1 MRVVRRPAGQLVLY
15 ALLIFFAAYYL
26 TPIYMLLITALKP
39 FERVGVLQMWDLP
52 TSLYLPGSLSLG
64 SFSAAWPKLS
74 TGLRNSIVLAVPASI
89 ISSLLGCAN
98 GFVLAKWRFR
108 GAGVVFPLI
117 LFGIFLPYQGIL
129 IPLVQVLTFFHLY
142 GSIAGL
148 IFVHCVFGMPI
159 TALIFRSY
167 YATVPRDLLDAG
179 RIDGAGF
186 FGLYWWIMLPI
197 AAPGFAVA
205 LIWQFTN
212 IWNDFLLGVVV
223 LSNPRLA
230 PITVAINNITGSYSV
245 EWNLQM
251 AAAIIAAAPTVI
263 VYLLLG
269 RLFMRGL
276 LAGAMK
282 G

>member
-1 MRVVRRPAGQLVLY
+1 MSAVRRPAGQLLLY

-39 FERVGVLQMWDLP
+39 FDKVGVLQMWDLP
-52 TSLYLPGSLSLG
+52 TSLYPDNWARALPLMAPNFWNSVIITVPAALISSMIGSL
-64 SFSAAWPKLS
+64 
-74 TGLRNSIVLAVPASI
+74 
-89 ISSLLGCAN
+89 N
-98 GFVLAKWRFR
+98 GYVFAKWKFR
-108 GAGVVFPLI
+108 YSNLIFMLI

-129 IPLVQVLTFFHLY
+129 IPLVQVLTFVHLY

-230 PITVAINNITGSYSV
+230 PITVAINNLAGSYSV

-251 AAAIIAAAPTVI
+251 AAAILAAAPTVI

>member
-1 MRVVRRPAGQLVLY
+1 MSVVLRPAGQLALY

-26 TPIYMLLITALKP
+26 TPIYMLLITAFKP
-39 FERVGVLQMWDLP
+39 FEKVGVLQMWDLP
-52 TSLYLPGSLSLG
+52 TSLYLDNWARAVPLMAPN
-64 SFSAAWPKLS
+64 FW
-74 TGLRNSIVLAVPASI
+74 NSVMIAVPAAV
-89 ISSLLGCAN
+89 ISSVIGSLN
-98 GFVLAKWRFR
+98 GYVFAKWK
-108 GAGVVFPLI
+108 FPYSNLIFMLI

-148 IFVHCVFGMPI
+148 IFVHCVFGIPI

-167 YATVPRDLLDAG
+167 YVTVPRDLLDAG

-197 AAPGFAVA
+197 AAPAFAVA

-251 AAAIIAAAPTVI
+251 AAAIVAAAPTVI

>member
-1 MRVVRRPAGQLVLY
+1 
-15 ALLIFFAAYYL
+15 
-26 TPIYMLLITALKP
+26 
-39 FERVGVLQMWDLP
+39 
-52 TSLYLPGSLSLG
+52 
-64 SFSAAWPKLS
+64 
-74 TGLRNSIVLAVPASI
+74 
-89 ISSLLGCAN
+89 
-98 GFVLAKWRFR
+98 
-108 GAGVVFPLI
+108 
-117 LFGIFLPYQGIL
+117 
-129 IPLVQVLTFFHLY
+129 VLTFVKLY
-142 GSIAGL
+142 GSIVGL

-167 YATVPRDLLDAG
+167 FVTVPRDMLDAA

-186 FGLYWWIMLPI
+186 FGIYWWIMLPL
-197 AAPGFAVA
+197 AAPAFAVA

-223 LSNPRLA
+223 LSNPQLA
-230 PITVAINNITGSYSV
+230 PMTVAINNITGTFSI

-251 AAAIIAAAPTVI
+251 AAAILAAAPTVL

-276 LAGAMK
+276 LAGALK

>member
-1 MRVVRRPAGQLVLY
+1 MSVVLRPAGRLFVY
-15 ALLIFFAAYYL
+15 AVLIFFAAYYL

-39 FERVGVLQMWDLP
+39 FEKVGILQMWDLP
-52 TSLYLPGSLSLG
+52 TSLYLDNWARAIPLMAPNFWNSVMITVPAALISSAIGSL
-64 SFSAAWPKLS
+64 
-74 TGLRNSIVLAVPASI
+74 
-89 ISSLLGCAN
+89 N
-98 GFVLAKWRFR
+98 GYVFAKWRFPHSNLI
-108 GAGVVFPLI
+108 FMLI

-251 AAAIIAAAPTVI
+251 AAAILAAAPTVI

>member
-1 MRVVRRPAGQLVLY
+1 MSVVLRPAGRLVLY

-39 FERVGVLQMWDLP
+39 FEKVGVLQMWDLP
-52 TSLYLPGSLSLG
+52 TSLYLDNWARAVPLMAPNFWNSVMITVPAALISSAIGSL
-64 SFSAAWPKLS
+64 
-74 TGLRNSIVLAVPASI
+74 
-89 ISSLLGCAN
+89 N
-98 GFVLAKWRFR
+98 GYVFAKWK
-108 GAGVVFPLI
+108 FPHSNLIFMLI

-251 AAAIIAAAPTVI
+251 AAAILAAAPTVI